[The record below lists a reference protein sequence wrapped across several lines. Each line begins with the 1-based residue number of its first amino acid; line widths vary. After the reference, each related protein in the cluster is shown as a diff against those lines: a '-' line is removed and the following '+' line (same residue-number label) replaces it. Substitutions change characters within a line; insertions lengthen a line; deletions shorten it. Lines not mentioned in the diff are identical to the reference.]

1 MAVHHQMRECLEF
14 YHQQW
19 AGEQGSLRLGIPF
32 NAFISGWGQRGGTV
46 VYLLTSAVWI
56 LLPPLLTCSPSAFF
70 HFFFFLELWK
80 WLFFL
85 SFLFFLKKVS

>member
-56 LLPPLLTCSPSAFF
+56 LLPHLLSLCLFSV
-70 HFFFFLELWK
+70 FFFFELWK

-85 SFLFFLKKVS
+85 SFFKKVS